1 MDVRFVVTTR
11 NTVLERVN
19 SEYQIVMVD
28 GTVPNFQFLLT
39 DLHFDHHRQGGKAV
53 QIDEIPSNLSLE
65 NKVCFVTTQ
74 VDADACVAGAYI
86 LLQGNISEENINKL
100 RAIAWDCDHL
110 FVPECLAEYR
120 DFASQAVAGMK
131 ALNNSLVRKLGL
143 SYNRKLW
150 SIEDKELYATKAF
163 EQGVYHLVDACN
175 GDRPFPGELDEAKEY
190 WETVQKNT
198 QILKE
203 QNRVTEYNGAVI
215 IDSAGIGKYIDP
227 RCPLRIVQSWEK
239 QPRTPITLSRRDI
252 FREGKFLGYSY
263 TIGCIPWHE
272 NIDALDYTKGT
283 FEALTQAEVFKGGD
297 AEINKWGGRKTVG
310 GSGWNATNSY
320 LTPQEVIDIA
330 LKRAF

>member
-1 MDVRFVVTTR
+1 MDIEFIVTTR
-11 NTVLERVN
+11 NEILEAIN
-19 SEYQIVMVD
+19 SEYQIIQVD
-28 GTVPNFQFLLT
+28 GTVPNFKLREN
-39 DLHFDHHRQGGKAV
+39 DLHFDHHRQEGKAV
-53 QIDEIPSNLSLE
+53 QIDEIPSNLSLG
-65 NKVCFVTTQ
+65 NKICFVTTQ

-86 LLQGNISEENINKL
+86 LLQGSISEENIKKL
-100 RAIAWDCDHL
+100 KAIAYDCDHL
-110 FVPECLAEYR
+110 YVPEYLAEYR

-131 ALNNSLVRKLGL
+131 ANSNSLVRRLGL
-143 SYNRKLW
+143 SKDRKLW

-175 GDRPFPGELDEAKEY
+175 GDRPFPGESGEAKEY

-239 QPRTPITLSRRDI
+239 QPRTPITLSRREI
-252 FREGKFLGYSY
+252 HREGAFLGYSY
-263 TIGCIPWHE
+263 TIGCIPWHD

-283 FEALTQAEVFKGGD
+283 FDALTQAEVFKGGT
-297 AEINKWGGRKTVG
+297 EVNRWGGRKTVG

-320 LTPQEVIDIA
+320 LTPREVIDIA
-330 LKRAF
+330 LSTAF